1 MPQIMIE
8 QIKSRAFLGF
18 GGNLG
23 SPLKTFRA
31 AHKQLAAHPRVEVLS
46 VSPLYRTPAV
56 GGPPGQPDYLNG
68 ALEIATVFTPE
79 ELFQLCRA
87 LEDSAE
93 RTREIH
99 WGPRTLDIDLL
110 FFDDL
115 ILNTPLLQLPHPRL
129 HQRHFVLLPLVDL
142 APQQRH
148 PQLQK
153 TARELLELL
162 PVAEGITKLNETW

>member
-1 MPQIMIE
+1 MTE

-23 SPLKTFRA
+23 CPLEQFRS
-31 AHKQLAAHPRVEVLS
+31 AHRQLKEHPQIDVLAG
-46 VSPLYRTPAV
+46 SPLYRTAAV
-56 GGPPGQPDYLNG
+56 GGPAGQPEYLNG
-68 ALEIATVFTPE
+68 VLEIATDLLPE
-79 ELFQLCRA
+79 QLLQLCRA
-87 LEDSAE
+87 LENTAGRS
-93 RTREIH
+93 REVH

-115 ILNTPLLQLPHPRL
+115 VLDTPLLRLPHPRL

-142 APQQRH
+142 APQQSH

-153 TARELLELL
+153 TARELLELPL
-162 PVAEGITKLNETW
+162 GRTKL